1 MFLGRAFHTCIWGSS
16 SCLLGNCLKGE
27 CRMECTENVLKWLLS
42 VICIATT
49 PFASPPLCRIILP
62 RLEQCRKCPIK
73 LGEIFLN
80 EEEDF
85 LNYSH
90 YFKNMPH
97 QTKLMNEGGIEFFA
111 VSLFHSYTC
120 NPTPLVYIHL
130 LTLHF
135 LFLCHVYRV
144 SRIDCRIAS
153 ISAPISSS
161 LFRGLQ
167 NINSS

>member
-1 MFLGRAFHTCIWGSS
+1 
-16 SCLLGNCLKGE
+16 
-27 CRMECTENVLKWLLS
+27 MECSENVLKWLLS
-42 VICIATT
+42 VMCIATT
-49 PFASPPLCRIILP
+49 PFSSPPPCRIILP

-111 VSLFHSYTC
+111 VSLSHSVHMQPC
-120 NPTPLVYIHL
+120 LSYIHTFINTTSLVPL
-130 LTLHF
+130 LIPG
-135 LFLCHVYRV
+135 C
-144 SRIDCRIAS
+144 
-153 ISAPISSS
+153 PE
-161 LFRGLQ
+161 
-167 NINSS
+167 